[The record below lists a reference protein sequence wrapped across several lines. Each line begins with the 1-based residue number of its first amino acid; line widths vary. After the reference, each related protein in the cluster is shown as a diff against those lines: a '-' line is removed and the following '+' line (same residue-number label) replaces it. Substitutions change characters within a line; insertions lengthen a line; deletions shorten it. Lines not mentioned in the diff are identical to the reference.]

1 VDDSRWRRMLRP
13 RRLVVLGLAGV
24 AALALLIG
32 GSMALVGAKADGH
45 LYSVADVPPAPVAVV
60 FGAKVRKD
68 GTPSPYLAGRLDL
81 ALRLYRAGKV
91 KAILVSGDHGRW
103 TYDEPD
109 AMRSY
114 LMARDVPDSKVV
126 ADYAGFDTYQSCA
139 RARRIFGVR
148 RAILVSQDFHIAR
161 AVALCRSVGID
172 ATGVGDAQAHNNR
185 YWHIYVRDKLADVK
199 AVYDMTVRPDPKYL
213 GRREHGLDAALA
225 AH

>member
-1 VDDSRWRRMLRP
+1 M
-13 RRLVVLGLAGV
+13 

-32 GSMALVGAKADGH
+32 GSMAVVGAKADGH
-45 LYSVADVPPAPVAVV
+45 LYSARDVPAAPVAVV

-68 GTPSPYLAGRLDL
+68 GTPSAYLAGRLDL

-91 KAILVSGDHGRW
+91 RAVLVTGDHSRW

-109 AMRSY
+109 AMRTY
-114 LMARDVPDSKVV
+114 LMARDVPGDRVV

-148 RAILVSQDFHIAR
+148 KAILVSQDFHIAR

-172 ATGVGDAQAHNNR
+172 AAGVGDAQAHNGI
-185 YWHIYVRDKLADVK
+185 YWHVYVRDKLADVK
-199 AVYDMTVRPDPKYL
+199 AVYDMAVRPNPRYL

-225 AH
+225 TH

>member
-1 VDDSRWRRMLRP
+1 MVRP
-13 RRLVVLGLAGV
+13 KRLALAALAGT
-24 AALALLIG
+24 AALALLVG
-32 GSMALVGAKADGH
+32 GSMWLVGTRADGH
-45 LYSVADVPPAPVAVV
+45 LYRVADVPAAPVVVV
-60 FGAKVRKD
+60 FGAKVRAD
-68 GTPSPYLAGRLDL
+68 GTPSPYLAGRLAL

-91 KAILVSGDHGRW
+91 RAILVTGDHGRW

-109 AMRSY
+109 AMRTW

-148 RAILVSQDFHIAR
+148 KAILVSQDFHIAR

-172 ATGVGDAQAHNNR
+172 ATGVGDSQPHNTR
-185 YWHIYVRDKLADVK
+185 YWRIFTRDKLADVK
-199 AVYDMTVRPDPKYL
+199 AVYDMTIQPDPRYL